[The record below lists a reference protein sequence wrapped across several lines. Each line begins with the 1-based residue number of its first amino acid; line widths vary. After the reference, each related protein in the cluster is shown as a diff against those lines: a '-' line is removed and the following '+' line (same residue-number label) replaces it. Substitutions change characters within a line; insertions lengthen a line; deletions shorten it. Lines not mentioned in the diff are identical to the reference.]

1 VTAGGQAESLRVRLL
16 RLARNRRVRLVAR
29 ALALAWIVFFWLFL
43 VGTQSTFDEVDAEAY
58 WGLTLD
64 GLYRDV
70 QLGDQDAFLY
80 SPLVAYLFLPFSALP
95 YEVFYGLLAA
105 VNLVALVWI
114 LRPELAA
121 LSLFLVPVSNEVAR
135 GNVHILIAAA
145 IVLGFRYAAAW
156 AWPLLTKVT
165 PGIGVFWFAVR
176 REWLPFAIALGF
188 TSALVAVSF
197 VLTPE
202 LWFRWFEVL
211 TGSVTITRPSV
222 LEIPVLPRLAV
233 AAVLVVVAAARR
245 WHPLLP
251 VACLLA
257 LPAIWVNSLSMLVA
271 VVPLWGLMTRDRQ
284 RSGES
289 EPTGEKAAT

>member
-1 VTAGGQAESLRVRLL
+1 MTDGGQAESPRARLL
-16 RLARNRRVRLVAR
+16 RLAKDRRVRLVVR
-29 ALALAWIVFFWLFL
+29 ALALAWLVFFWLYL
-43 VGTQSTFDEVDAEAY
+43 VGAQSTFDEVDAEAY

-176 REWLPFAIALGF
+176 REWRPFAIALGF

-197 VLTPE
+197 VLTPD

-222 LEIPVLPRLAV
+222 
-233 AAVLVVVAAARR
+233 AAVLVVLAAARS

-271 VVPLWGLMTRDRQ
+271 VVPLWGLMTRGRQ
-284 RSGES
+284 PAGEAA
-289 EPTGEKAAT
+289 PTGEGEAA